1 MSEDQLPPLLT
12 PAEVGKACR
21 MSRRKAKNLLRRVGI
36 LQQIGEFGGQPERAA
51 NERSLFPFA
60 FSLPEEASIM
70 SRMQALQRQREEQ
83 GGKPP
88 HERDDEHLPSDLM
101 LG

>member
-36 LQQIGEFGGQPERAA
+36 LQQIGERWFVAESRLRER
-51 NERSLFPFA
+51 
-60 FSLPEEASIM
+60 LPDVYDRVYEA
-70 SRMQALQRQREEQ
+70 
-83 GGKPP
+83 
-88 HERDDEHLPSDLM
+88 HM
-101 LG
+101 LGGAVPSKATPRDT